1 MKKYFLSFVF
11 LFSIVFTNAQS
22 NGNVKAIP
30 FQEEINAFIKND
42 SVQMPAANSILFVGS
57 SSFTIWK
64 DITNYF
70 PGYPILNRGF
80 GGSSLPDVVCRTG

>member
-11 LFSIVFTNAQS
+11 LFAIVFTNAQS

-42 SVQMPAANSILFVGS
+42 SVQMPAANSILFVE
-57 SSFTIWK
+57 
-64 DITNYF
+64 
-70 PGYPILNRGF
+70 ILHLPF
-80 GGSSLPDVVCRTG
+80 GKTLLIIFLVILF